1 MNKADVDQKRHSY
14 RFNRFKC
21 LLSYFCFG
29 WIVLD
34 GLYFRP
40 CFFYY
45 YFQVCQ
51 CSYGTAGWVLIDTNP
66 RQIKEKRF
74 VVEVKLCLRFRNHLK
89 IFFSLLP
96 YLMPLLNVVLFIF
109 LTVYGQT
116 EMQWMTSYFLTD
128 NKLSKAQGF
137 PSSTSLYSFDL
148 KKRINCKRMKF
159 ILLWN

>member
-1 MNKADVDQKRHSY
+1 MNKADVDQKWHSY

-21 LLSYFCFG
+21 LLSYLCFG

-74 VVEVKLCLRFRNHLK
+74 VVKVKLCLRFRNHFK
-89 IFFSLLP
+89 FFFLIALP
-96 YLMPLLNVVLFIF
+96 YAIVECSIVYLSHCLWPNGNVVDDLLFLNGQQVVKGTGISIF
-109 LTVYGQT
+109 NIPLQFWSK
-116 EMQWMTSYFLTD
+116 ETD
-128 NKLSKAQGF
+128 KL
-137 PSSTSLYSFDL
+137 
-148 KKRINCKRMKF
+148 
-159 ILLWN
+159 